1 MQLYQ
6 QDNILKID
14 LIIHLLNQPLLN
26 QPQNLGCSSKPL
38 KLRKYIVEYHQ
49 KKVYQAFVNP

>member
-14 LIIHLLNQPLLN
+14 LIIHLLN